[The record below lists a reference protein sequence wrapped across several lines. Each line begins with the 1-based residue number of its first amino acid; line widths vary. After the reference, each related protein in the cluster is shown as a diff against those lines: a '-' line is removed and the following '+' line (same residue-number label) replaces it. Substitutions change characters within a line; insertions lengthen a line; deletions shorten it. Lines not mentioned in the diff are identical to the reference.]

1 VTRIEALA
9 QDIRRI
15 ATAAED
21 ELVSDP
27 AERDSEALLAL
38 GGDLRTALSG
48 LVREIR
54 SSPERLAAAA
64 PCHDATAR
72 AVEIWNGAR
81 ATVADANKRPTTDRS
96 RPTAIREAEAVVA
109 ALDLELDLVDLVI
122 IDARLQ
128 VATVLRDAGVKVRS
142 TAERAGLT
150 PGYVSE
156 LKSMAKPKGGLPSAD
171 AAMRLDRAIG
181 RDGGELSLQGIV
193 TTANELSEELRAER
207 RRRGRHSS
215 TTMVGGKSIPTDL
228 RTRDRVQ
235 LAAEALRRDDQLLR
249 GVEQLISLGERERR
263 AVIRMLDELA
273 GHARGAST

>member
-1 VTRIEALA
+1 MEALS

-15 ATAAED
+15 ATAVED

-54 SSPERLAAAA
+54 SAPGPLEAAA

-81 ATVADANKRPTTDRS
+81 AAVANAKNRPTTDRS
-96 RPTAIREAEAVVA
+96 RPTAIRAAESVVA
-109 ALDLELDLVDLVI
+109 ALDLELDLVDLVTL
-122 IDARLQ
+122 DARLR

-181 RDGGELSLQGIV
+181 RDGDESSLHGIV
-193 TTANELSEELRAER
+193 TTAHELSEELRVER
-207 RRRGRHSS
+207 RRRGRQSS
-215 TTMVGGKSIPTDL
+215 TTMVGGHRIPTDL

-235 LAAEALRRDDQLLR
+235 LAAEELRRDEQLLR
-249 GVEQLISLGERERR
+249 GVELLVRLGERERR